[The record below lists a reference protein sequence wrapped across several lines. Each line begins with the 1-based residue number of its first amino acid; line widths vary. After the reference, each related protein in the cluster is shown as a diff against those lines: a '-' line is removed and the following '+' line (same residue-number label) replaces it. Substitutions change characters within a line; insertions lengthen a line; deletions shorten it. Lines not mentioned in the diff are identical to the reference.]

1 MKITQIDVRNL
12 LIPLKVPYALQKSYG
27 IKSHT
32 CCVMVA
38 VHTDEGI
45 VGYGECN
52 PQPGF
57 TDESAETA
65 KSVIGSILA
74 PAIMGMDP
82 TDVAAIDRRMDVVC
96 KNNNLPK
103 AAVNTA
109 CYDIAGKA
117 AGVPVYKLLGGKLQD
132 SIPIMHAIGNVS
144 AEDGAKLVLQRKNE
158 GYRSVMV
165 KCGMESVEY
174 DAERIFAIQE
184 AVGKDYPLVADV
196 NQGWDYH
203 KALRF
208 LRLTEG
214 CNIVCLEQ
222 PVPHWDIDS
231 LARLKGA
238 SDVPISADESVF
250 SIHEAVQV
258 IEKRAVDIIS
268 LKVNKH
274 GGILKEKQIAV
285 LAQYAG
291 IKLLMNSMLEEG
303 LAQAASLQIGVTLPN
318 LVEFGSAY
326 FSPLRLDDD
335 ITTYSEQVR
344 DGWVHVSG
352 KPGLGV
358 EIREEVVQKYLQDE
372 FSVKG

>member
-231 LARLKGA
+231 LARLKA
-238 SDVPISADESVF
+238 LSLADVADELGLNISTISRAVRGKYLSYPGGVVPLSFFFVHKAGTDSADRSDMGNA
-250 SIHEAVQV
+250 AVCEV
-258 IEKRAVDIIS
+258 
-268 LKVNKH
+268 
-274 GGILKEKQIAV
+274 
-285 LAQYAG
+285 
-291 IKLLMNSMLEEG
+291 
-303 LAQAASLQIGVTLPN
+303 
-318 LVEFGSAY
+318 
-326 FSPLRLDDD
+326 
-335 ITTYSEQVR
+335 
-344 DGWVHVSG
+344 
-352 KPGLGV
+352 
-358 EIREEVVQKYLQDE
+358 IREIVADENRKHPLSDQNICSKLAARGIRISRRTVAKYRDKMMIPAAAE
-372 FSVKG
+372 RRED

>member
-1 MKITQIDVRNL
+1 MRIQKIQVRNL
-12 LIPLKVPYALQKSYG
+12 WIPLKVPYALQKSYG
-27 IKSHT
+27 VKSHT
-32 CCVMVA
+32 SCVMVS
-38 VHTDEGI
+38 VYTDCGI

-57 TDESAETA
+57 TDESAETV
-65 KSVIGSILA
+65 KSVIGRILA
-74 PAIMGMDP
+74 PAIIGMDP
-82 TDVAAIDRRMDVVC
+82 TDISAIDRKMDIVC

-103 AAVNTA
+103 AAINTA

-117 AGVPVYKLLGGKLQD
+117 AGLPVYKLLGGKLQE
-132 SIPIMHAIGNVS
+132 SIPIMHAIGNVNT
-144 AEDGAKLVLQRKNE
+144 ELGAKQVLERKE
-158 GYRSVMV
+158 QGYRSVMV

-184 AVGKDYPLVADV
+184 AVGKDYPLVVDV

-208 LRLTEG
+208 LRMTEG

-222 PVPHWDIDS
+222 PVPHWDLDS
-231 LARLKGA
+231 LARLKAA

-250 SIHEAVQV
+250 SLHEAVQV

-274 GGILKEKQIAV
+274 GGIHKEKQIAI
-285 LAQYAG
+285 LAEHAG
-291 IKLLMNSMLEEG
+291 IKILMNSMLEEG

-326 FSPLRLDDD
+326 FSPLRLADD
-335 ITTYSEQVR
+335 ITTYSEQVK
-344 DGWVHVSG
+344 DGWVHVTD

-372 FSVKG
+372 FSVNA